1 MFEIGNRVRF
11 RHWVNQDW
19 LPEDFIIT
27 EVELAF
33 VNYGDEYYIYEIEN
47 IETGD
52 KKTQVIWQQIELI

>member
-27 EVELAF
+27 EVELDF
-33 VNYGDEYYIYEIEN
+33 VNYDDKYYIYEIEN
-47 IETGD
+47 IETGE
-52 KKTQVIWQQIELI
+52 TFSHIIFQQIELI